1 MPCPHGKRR
10 SRCTDCGGSGLS
22 VHGRERTGCSI
33 AAARKDCSIAAAKMH
48 GVASSDLLQRRSRTK
63 RKKGEDEQEQVVVLE
78 GVEVDNKTSHANVH
92 VLSGRLEPYQAQVL
106 NRSGRK
112 VCLGSFA
119 TAEEAALCIARSSS
133 GRAAAERAATAA
145 RKQVLQQA
153 QVEGLMLRTAD
164 NKTGYANV
172 VVSTDGLET
181 YSAEVRHRGKL
192 SYLGRFATA
201 EEAALCAARSP
212 EGQAAAADRAAVEQ
226 ALQQAQAEGLT
237 LRKAANRSGYAFVST
252 HAAYPQPK
260 DPKLR
265 GKHRF
270 ESYSA
275 TVRRSG
281 TSVVLGRFGTAE
293 EAALCIAR
301 SPEGKAAA
309 ERVAAEPSPPS
320 EPLTREQALQQAE
333 AEGLTLRKTN
343 TKSCTVWKT
352 KQGCPEAADPRLAE
366 ARGSLA
372 HGLALRKRPPES
384 QLAGT

>member
-1 MPCPHGKRR
+1 M
-10 SRCTDCGGSGLS
+10 
-22 VHGRERTGCSI
+22 
-33 AAARKDCSIAAAKMH
+33 AAAKMN
-48 GVASSDLLQRRSRTK
+48 GVASSDLVHRRRTK
-63 RKKGEDEQEQVVVLE
+63 RKKGEDEQEQVVVLQ
-78 GVEVDNKTSHANVH
+78 GVEVDNKISYANVH
-92 VLSGRLEPYQAQVL
+92 VLPGRLKPYQAQVL

-119 TAEEAALCIARSSS
+119 TAEEAALCIAQSPE
-133 GRAAAERAATAA
+133 GRAAAERAAGAA
-145 RKQVLQQA
+145 REQVLQQA
-153 QVEGLMLRTAD
+153 QVEGLTLRTAE

-192 SYLGRFATA
+192 KYLGRFATA

-212 EGQAAAADRAAVEQ
+212 EGQAAATDRAAVEQ

-237 LRKAANRSGYAFVST
+237 LRKAANKSGYAFVST
-252 HAAYPQPK
+252 HAAYPQPR
-260 DPKLR
+260 DPRLR

-270 ESYSA
+270 ESYTA

-281 TSVVLGRFGTAE
+281 KSVALGRFGTAE

-309 ERVAAEPSPPS
+309 ERVAAEPPPPS
-320 EPLTREQALQQAE
+320 APLTREQALQQAE

-343 TKSCTVWKT
+343 TKSGSMLKN
-352 KQGCPEAADPRLAE
+352 KADIGYGRPERPKRLFG
-366 ARGSLA
+366 RG
-372 HGLALRKRPPES
+372 
-384 QLAGT
+384 